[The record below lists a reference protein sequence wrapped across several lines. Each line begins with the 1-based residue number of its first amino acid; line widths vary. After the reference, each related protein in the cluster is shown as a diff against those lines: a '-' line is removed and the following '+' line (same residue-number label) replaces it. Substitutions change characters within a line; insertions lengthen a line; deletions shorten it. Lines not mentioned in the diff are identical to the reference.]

1 MASVD
6 APVRYTHEFSRR
18 LVDIDDGAIEVW
30 VGGDGP
36 VTFLTGHPFLSAN
49 GAYPGAG
56 LSDCLAAV
64 GTTVFVTPRGC
75 GGSFA
80 EPRRDKLGMDTYVDD
95 LEQVRQALGVEKVV
109 PSGYSCGG
117 MTTLMYA
124 IRYPDALA
132 GVVPV
137 CTAASYHYAIQPTSL
152 YSSTSAAF
160 QRLEAVR
167 REHGPGPEYDRAM
180 VDESVHNKAVIDKI
194 LAGQHKA
201 PLHNAVV
208 VEEVLVGKWN
218 YEPELATIGAP
229 TLVVVSR
236 HDAQAG
242 SMIWSHKILVGIED
256 SELAVMNHSGH
267 HPFEEEPEEFQRVVR
282 EFVNRRVVGAD
293 TPTRAPAAR

>member
-1 MASVD
+1 MTSDDVPA
-6 APVRYTHEFSRR
+6 RYTHEFSRR
-18 LVDIDDGAIEVW
+18 TVDIDDGPIEVW
-30 VGGDGP
+30 EGGDGP

-64 GTTVFVTPRGC
+64 GRTVFVTPRGC

-80 EPRRDKLGMDTYVDD
+80 EQRREKLGMDTYVDD
-95 LEQVRQALGVEKVV
+95 LDQVRRALGIEKVV

-124 IRYPDALA
+124 IRFPDALA

-137 CTAASYHYAIQPTSL
+137 CTAASYHYAIQPSSL
-152 YSSTSAAF
+152 YSTSSAAF
-160 QRLEAVR
+160 ARLEAVK

-194 LAGQHKA
+194 LAGQRKA
-201 PLHNAVV
+201 AVRNEVV

-218 YEPELATIGAP
+218 YEPDLATIVAP

-236 HDAQAG
+236 YDGQAG
-242 SMIWSHKILVGIED
+242 SMIWSHKILTGIAG

-267 HPFEEEPEEFQRVVR
+267 YPFEEEPEEFQRVVR
-282 EFVNRRVVGAD
+282 EFVSRRVV
-293 TPTRAPAAR
+293 RAA